1 MSIDSSKFNWKIFIL
16 GIIIGL
22 IIFAIINYFIQ
33 DKKVATNEQVIQ
45 PVVFN
50 ISPQD
55 HIKGNYNA
63 PIDLVVFNDYTCK
76 YCQEYALELEK
87 IFQQNPNKVRIIWKH
102 FPLNQNY
109 YTAAIAAECAD
120 EQNKF
125 WEYSHELY
133 SNKDKYT
140 NEFYLNTATDLNL
153 DLAEFSTCLTSDK
166 YQAKIQADYYEGIM
180 KGVLGAPATFINGNY
195 IPGVIPL
202 DKLQQLIDKLNQ

>member
-1 MSIDSSKFNWKIFIL
+1 MLIKSKRFNWKIFIL

-33 DKKVATNEQVIQ
+33 RKKTLVNKHVAQ

-55 HIKGNYNA
+55 HINGNYNA
-63 PIDLVVFNDYTCK
+63 PIDIVVFNDYTCK

-87 IFQQNPNKVRIIWKH
+87 ILKRNPNKIRIIWKH

-109 YTAAIAAECAD
+109 YTAAIAAECAA
-120 EQNKF
+120 EQGKF
-125 WEYSHELY
+125 WEYSHKIY
-133 SNKDKYT
+133 SYKDKYT
-140 NEFYLNTATDLNL
+140 NDFYLNAAANLNL
-153 DLAEFSTCLTSDK
+153 DVAKFSTCFTSDK
-166 YQAKIQADYYEGIM
+166 YQAKIQADYYEGII
-180 KGVLGAPATFINGNY
+180 KGVLGAPATFINGEY

-202 DKLQQLIDKLNQ
+202 EKLQQVIDKLSQ